1 MQRTRPTIQRKQRI
15 PASLILRHVDKP
27 GQQCDSKQVQVI
39 NSVKKWASVNIP
51 TTSEQAMSVGTS
63 NSPDVLHVGRSITR
77 DSTIRT

>member
-63 NSPDVLHVGRSITR
+63 LPRYITR
-77 DSTIRT
+77 GTKYNKRFYNT